1 MFGRIALLVVVTLLI
16 FAVHYRRYRDKKKV
30 AISIALLV
38 YTLAIGYSGYI
49 LMRIVPPLLLLHIL
63 AVVSLYFSI
72 FYYLFKDKLNLY
84 VVVSPLFT
92 ILIYIGLSYFNGAR

>member
-1 MFGRIALLVVVTLLI
+1 MFGRIALLVIVTLLV

-30 AISIALLV
+30 AISTALLL

-49 LMRIVPPLLLLHIL
+49 LMRIVPPLLLLHVL

-72 FYYLFKDKLNLY
+72 FYYLFKGKLNLY
-84 VVVSPLFT
+84 IVASPLLT
-92 ILIYIGLSYFNGAR
+92 MLIYIGLSYFNGAR